1 MLRFYKTDNE
11 WKGKYNW
18 WYLFY
23 THDIYGEH
31 EENSAYCSYC
41 LKSTKRAGKCLVN
54 DCTFFLAELAG
65 GFYRDSATIYMH
77 AEEPVWYK

>member
-1 MLRFYKTDNE
+1 MLRFYKTDYE
-11 WKGKYNW
+11 WKVKYNW
-18 WYLFY
+18 WHIFY

-31 EENSAYCSYC
+31 EENSAYC

-54 DCTFFLAELAG
+54 ACILPLAELAG
-65 GFYRDSATIYMH
+65 GFYRDNATIYMH